1 MSYAIIQTGGKQY
14 RVEPG
19 RFYDV
24 ELLHFEPDSK
34 LTISEVLFVSQEDV
48 SLIGQP
54 WVENATVEVTVMQH
68 SRAKKVIVYKMQP
81 KKKTRKKNGHR
92 QNLTRIMVDSINLD
106 GNVGIESNESNE
118 SVEAA

>member
-1 MSYAIIQTGGKQY
+1 
-14 RVEPG
+14 
-19 RFYDV
+19 
-24 ELLHFEPDSK
+24 
-34 LTISEVLFVSQEDV
+34 VSQEDV

-106 GNVGIESNESNE
+106 GNVDIESNEPNE